1 MNFPEIETA
10 EFEYPESRTSVEYV
24 FPELSAVCPRT
35 GLPDNYILRILY
47 EPDKKLP
54 ELKSLKMY
62 LLSYRNYGIWHEHLA
77 NKILEDFIKYVEPRW
92 VFVELYAYNRGG
104 IYTSVRRFW
113 SKEKGDSVEE
123 TLRRA
128 TSHPHL
134 RSIYGL

>member
-24 FPELSAVCPRT
+24 FPELSAVCPKT

-62 LLSYRNYGIWHEHLA
+62 LLAYRNYGIWHEHLA
-77 NKILEDFIKYVEPRW
+77 NKILKDFIKYVEPRW

-113 SKEKGDSVEE
+113 SKERGDSIEDA
-123 TLRRA
+123 LSRA